1 MYIQEHEPAVG
12 RALVDGCLAADLVYG
27 AAEGFTSLVAP
38 SSTVLTRAE
47 AAALADDLPRLWQLY
62 ATLNTLYLAAVAGRE
77 APWLQ
82 GCAEAGLAPGAIA
95 AQRLVA
101 AAALQPH
108 LCRVDYVTIGA
119 TRQIAEVQ
127 WKSGGLGLFFGL
139 HDHCTQL
146 FPFAP
151 ATRTLGDLVQGALP
165 FLQQFVRDGV
175 VVCTT
180 QGGWVRGEHFLRR
193 RYGAAGLPYLPL
205 TGADALR
212 RLFERNGRYFVAD
225 GPKLRAVDLIYDHKY
240 VDALPPAA
248 LVKLAQATIERR
260 VWLETPLNYL
270 YRQKWG
276 LALPFHPDYCACF
289 TDEERAMLIPALL
302 LHSRQIDFTPIL
314 PYWSPTEQERLATVA
329 DLDDLAALPSGLRN
343 SLVIKCGS
351 GVGDYHSKS
360 KGVFRL
366 SGSRSAAQKVI
377 DLVKGR
383 ILRHQEPWLLQKYVN
398 QTYPIRVAFPS
409 CPEQLYAIDAHARF
423 MIYGGRHGDGAPVLL
438 GGLGNYGREWK
449 IGGKAP
455 GRDGQ
460 GHLQGTAFH
469 DLRCEYPCSLLTE
482 H

>member
-1 MYIQEHEPAVG
+1 MYIQEHEPALG
-12 RALVDGCLAADLVYG
+12 RALVEACLAEDLVYG

-38 SSTVLTRAE
+38 SSTVLHQTE
-47 AAALADDLPRLWQLY
+47 ATALAADLPRLWRLY
-62 ATLNTLYLAAVAGRE
+62 ETLNTLYLAAVAGRA

-82 GCAEAGLAPGAIA
+82 QCGEAGLTPAAIT

-101 AAALQPH
+101 AADLQPH

-151 ATRTLGDLVQGALP
+151 ATQTLGDLVQGTLP
-165 FLQQFVRDGV
+165 FLQQFVRDGI

-180 QGGWVRGEHFLRR
+180 QGGWVRGEHFLHR
-193 RYGAAGLPYLPL
+193 RYGTAGLAYLPL
-205 TGADALR
+205 TGADAIR
-212 RLFERNGRYFVAD
+212 RLFARNGRYFLAD
-225 GPKLRAVDLIYDHKY
+225 GPKLRPVDLIYDHKY

-248 LVKLAQATIERR
+248 LVKLAQATVDRR

-276 LALPFHPDYCACF
+276 LALPFHPDYRACF
-289 TDEERAMLIPALL
+289 SDEERAMLIPALL
-302 LHSRQIDFTPIL
+302 LYTRQIDFTPIL
-314 PYWSPTEQERLATVA
+314 NHWLPSEQERLAAVT
-329 DLDDLAALPSGLRN
+329 DLDDLASLPSGLRN
-343 SLVIKCGS
+343 SLVIKCGA
-351 GVGDYHSKS
+351 GTGDYHSKS

-366 SGSRSAAQKVI
+366 SGSRAAAQKVI

-383 ILRHQEPWLLQKYVN
+383 ILGHHEPWLLQKYVN
-398 QTYPIRVAFPS
+398 QTYPIRVAFPAS
-409 CPEQLYAIDAHARF
+409 PEALLPIDAHARF
-423 MIYGGRHGDGAPVLL
+423 MIYGGRREAGTPVLL
-438 GGLGNYGREWK
+438 GGLANYGREWK

-455 GRDGQ
+455 GRDTHGY
-460 GHLQGTAFH
+460 LQGTAFH
-469 DLRCEYPCSLLTE
+469 DLRYAEA
-482 H
+482 